1 MKSISKNAATKISKF
16 VALIIHLGR
25 SKMRGTLLFL
35 SSLSYYILKI
45 YYIDVLKIKMRYIFK
60 MNQGQFTQV
69 IFFEL
74 SAKITFPMTIKY

>member
-25 SKMRGTLLFL
+25 GKMRGTLLFL

-45 YYIDVLKIKMRYIFK
+45 YYIDVLKIKMWYIFK

-74 SAKITFPMTIKY
+74 SVKITFPMTIKY